1 MTPRMWEQ
9 LQAFIAAGV
18 RVVFLG
24 PPPTQLAD
32 GTPILKDF
40 CTLMG
45 ADIEG
50 ERAYWQAFERRYG
63 QLDWTA
69 REPYEFAPL
78 PAVEAE
84 RYVYVGDG
92 QRIGVKGLAR
102 TAFTSRR
109 ATPASHFWPFPRK
122 SRTGAR
128 WPMRMHQCCGNSTK
142 EEMNRPWFFAH
153 GKVRY

>member
-69 REPYEFAPL
+69 REQYEFAPL

-84 RYVYVGDG
+84 RYVYEGDG
-92 QRIGVKGLAR
+92 QRIGVKGIRPELHLHHGLQPWRVTSGRFPGR
-102 TAFTSRR
+102 TEGREGGGCGCINAVATLRR
-109 ATPASHFWPFPRK
+109 KR
-122 SRTGAR
+122 
-128 WPMRMHQCCGNSTK
+128 
-142 EEMNRPWFFAH
+142 
-153 GKVRY
+153 